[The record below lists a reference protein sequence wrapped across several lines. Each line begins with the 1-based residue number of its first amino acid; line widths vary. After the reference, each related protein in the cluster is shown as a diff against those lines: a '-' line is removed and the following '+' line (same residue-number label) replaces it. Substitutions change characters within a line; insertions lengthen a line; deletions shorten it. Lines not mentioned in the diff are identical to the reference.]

1 MELSYKL
8 RQIYFQL
15 IDYYKLIFLFMAL
28 SKNIP
33 TSYGVDATYWT
44 ITRFS
49 IDRVNLSV
57 ELQLAWYASEEAEKE
72 NKIPLTSRIFNVSF
86 MENPPEEISSL
97 ISSIPPQAITEELTN
112 LFQVVSS
119 FAYWLAKKSEDFKD
133 WVDC

>member
-1 MELSYKL
+1 
-8 RQIYFQL
+8 
-15 IDYYKLIFLFMAL
+15 MAL

-57 ELQLAWYASEEAEKE
+57 EIQLAWYASEEAEKE
-72 NKIPLTSRIFNVSF
+72 NKIPLSSRMYTVSF
-86 MENPPEEISSL
+86 MENPPEEFNTL
-97 ISSIPPQAITEELTN
+97 MASIPPQAITEELTN

-119 FAYWLAKKSEDFKD
+119 FAYWLAKKSEEFKD
-133 WVDC
+133 